1 MNRGELDQTQA
12 TEIVKPNL
20 TPVPRELTRIRTRFK
35 LMNYKGCLYFSGANP
50 TYTLQELNRDK
61 K

>member
-35 LMNYKGCLYFSGANP
+35 LMTYKWGVYILAVL
-50 TYTLQELNRDK
+50 TLVILSKD
-61 K
+61 